1 MHHNI
6 SVSYLKVTLQ
16 FHVSNSTQD
25 IAVDTQS
32 DITLFTST
40 LINWVIFHELSSAD
54 IFQNSL
60 FKKIKILSG
69 TLSDCQTDQGQ
80 HSVGPDLN

>member
-25 IAVDTQS
+25 IAVVTQS
-32 DITLFTST
+32 DITLFTNT
-40 LINWVIFHELSSAD
+40 LINWVIFHALSSID
-54 IFQNSL
+54 IFQN
-60 FKKIKILSG
+60 
-69 TLSDCQTDQGQ
+69 
-80 HSVGPDLN
+80 